1 MMQDAELQTA
11 IDACHK
17 AGTGLIAMKVI
28 ALDVR
33 QRSQLEAGRRIDTE
47 QDRKLMKH
55 FLQKGLTV
63 EQAKIKMVLADERIS
78 SACVGMTRGANLAS
92 NVKAVLDGT
101 KLTQADVAVLK
112 EYAQQTRSDYCAG
125 CAYICDSVLP
135 ETPYLSDIMRYL
147 MYYNGYGDKK
157 GARELFARIPKKARD
172 KLLKIDYS
180 LAEARCP
187 QALPI
192 AELVT
197 EAVSKL
203 A

>member
-1 MMQDAELQTA
+1 
-11 IDACHK
+11 
-17 AGTGLIAMKVI
+17 MKVI

-33 QRSQLEAGRRIDTE
+33 QRSQLEAGRRIDTQE
-47 QDRKLMKH
+47 DRELMKH

-78 SACVGMTRGANLAS
+78 SACVGMTRGTNLVA

-101 KLTQADVAVLK
+101 KLTRADVAVLK
-112 EYAQQTRSDYCAG
+112 EYAEATRSDYCAG
-125 CAYICDSVLP
+125 CAYICDPVLP
-135 ETPYLSDIMRYL
+135 EAPYVSDIMRYL
-147 MYYNGYGDKK
+147 MYCNSYHDKNK
-157 GARELFARIPKKARD
+157 ARELFAQIPREVRSR
-172 KLLKIDYS
+172 LLRVDYS
-180 LAEARCP
+180 VAEARCP

-192 AELVT
+192 ARLVA